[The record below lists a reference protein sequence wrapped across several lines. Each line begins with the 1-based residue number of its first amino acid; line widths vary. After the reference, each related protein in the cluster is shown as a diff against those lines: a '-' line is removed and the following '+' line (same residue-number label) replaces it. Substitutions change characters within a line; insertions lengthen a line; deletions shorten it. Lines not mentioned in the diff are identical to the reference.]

1 VKNFLNR
8 ILGVLLL
15 IGPLALVSCG
25 NNNGTEVSKAKPV
38 APKNL
43 TPRIVDKGVQ
53 LSWEPVAGAVQYTVF
68 WGTERGE
75 YRALA
80 NTDAVSVVLPGLKP
94 GSLYS
99 FAVTCWNSLGESAYS
114 KEAMLVYDDNPTRA
128 GAHLTKANQLM
139 STGVYPEAQA
149 YFCAAIGLDPS
160 NPEAYRDR
168 AQLYAK
174 LQKHDMSRA
183 DNSMAEQLFKNRP
196 ISALQRPPGNK
207 N

>member
-1 VKNFLNR
+1 VKNYLNR

-43 TPRIVDKGVQ
+43 TAQLIDKGVQ
-53 LSWEPVAGAVQYTVF
+53 LSWEPVAGARHYTVF
-68 WGTERGE
+68 WGTERGD

-80 NTDAVSVVLPGLKP
+80 NTDAVSVVLPGLKA
-94 GSLYS
+94 GSLYT
-99 FAVTCWNSLGESAYS
+99 FAVTCWNPMGESSYS
-114 KEAMLVYDDNPTRA
+114 REVMLVYDDNPTRA
-128 GAHLTKANQLM
+128 GAHLAKANQLM
-139 STGVYPEAQA
+139 SKGVYSEAQA
-149 YFCAAIGLDPS
+149 YFSAAIGLDPS

-174 LQKHDMSRA
+174 LQKHDMAQA

-196 ISALQRPPGNK
+196 ISALQYPPGAK